1 MVGEAAG
8 LSQFSQVNLQSS
20 AILMLS
26 AQFFIIVISFSFLRF
41 LHFLPSLSFL
51 KISASLYLLN
61 VNFALFRST
70 QDIVGE
76 DVVGEDVVSE
86 EFVSSLEI
94 IVPDEILEARG
105 PVKIIVAETFEF
117 PPVS

>member
-1 MVGEAAG
+1 
-8 LSQFSQVNLQSS
+8 
-20 AILMLS
+20 
-26 AQFFIIVISFSFLRF
+26 
-41 LHFLPSLSFL
+41 LPSLSFL

-76 DVVGEDVVSE
+76 GVVGEDVVSE

-94 IVPDEILEARG
+94 IVPDEMLEARG